1 MRIRARTNARSR
13 ISSVRRPEIASDACR
28 HGSGCCARQFCESE
42 SSSLSEKRIHRAHN
56 SALRWGAEPSS
67 PREGD
72 GSLPIRL
79 PDRLAIPFL
88 EPQPQPQQ
96 EGEEG
101 EAAQEGQEGP
111 KAPIRLSD
119 RLAIPVLEPQSQ
131 PQQEGEEGQAGQEGQ
146 ERPKA
151 SEASQAS
158 QAEAKVPLLVQEQE
172 QEQEQ
177 GEERRSRTIS
187 ATIARGQAREV
198 QDPIPPRARRI
209 ARGTTP
215 TRASSPRRRSFVR
228 PGGRRS
234 SATGRRRMGEG
245 EEPIEGPNQSPTRRR
260 RVHSRRVR
268 SRSPEALPRTRPR
281 EGREQGPR
289 RRRSRRTRRPTT
301 AARALRPRP
310 PRRSS
315 SSSPRGSSQIPAE
328 GEGGAEARRTDG
340 LVLRPRRGHPAT
352 GVRPVH
358 DAPPAGT
365 GEHTGRRAG
374 GHRRRGGS
382 AAGGVR

>member
-1 MRIRARTNARSR
+1 MPPTRAATAQAVVPANFAK
-13 ISSVRRPEIASDACR
+13 VC
-28 HGSGCCARQFCESE
+28 
-42 SSSLSEKRIHRAHN
+42 EKRIHIAHN

-268 SRSPEALPRTRPR
+268 SRSPRRSPNTTEGGTRAGTAAAAVAADTTTDDRRPRT
-281 EGREQGPR
+281 
-289 RRRSRRTRRPTT
+289 TATT
-301 AARALRPRP
+301 AAAIIIIIAA
-310 PRRSS
+310 
-315 SSSPRGSSQIPAE
+315 GIIA
-328 GEGGAEARRTDG
+328 D
-340 LVLRPRRGHPAT
+340 PRRGR
-352 GVRPVH
+352 G
-358 DAPPAGT
+358 
-365 GEHTGRRAG
+365 
-374 GHRRRGGS
+374 RRRGTADGRARSS
-382 AAGGVR
+382 AAPRTSHDGRSASP

>member
-1 MRIRARTNARSR
+1 MKCPKKPPSCSDRDHAPRGGPRCEFELARTRER
-13 ISSVRRPEIASDACR
+13 GFPRCDAPRLPRLPPTRAAPAQAVVPANFAKVC
-28 HGSGCCARQFCESE
+28 
-42 SSSLSEKRIHRAHN
+42 EKRIHPAHN
-56 SALRWGAEPSS
+56 SALRWGAERSS

-88 EPQPQPQQ
+88 EPQSQPQQ

-119 RLAIPVLEPQSQ
+119 RFAIPVLEPQSQ

-151 SEASQAS
+151 SEASEAS
-158 QAEAKVPLLVQEQE
+158 EAEAKVRLLVQEQE

-209 ARGTTP
+209 AHGTPP
-215 TRASSPRRRSFVR
+215 TRASSPRRRSLVRR

-234 SATGRRRMGEG
+234 SATGRRRMEGG
-245 EEPIEGPNQSPTRRR
+245 EEPIEGPNRSPPRRQ
-260 RVHSRRVR
+260 RVQSRRVR

-281 EGREQGPR
+281 KGREQGSR

-310 PRRSS
+310 PR
-315 SSSPRGSSQIPAE
+315 G
-328 GEGGAEARRTDG
+328 
-340 LVLRPRRGHPAT
+340 
-352 GVRPVH
+352 
-358 DAPPAGT
+358 
-365 GEHTGRRAG
+365 
-374 GHRRRGGS
+374 
-382 AAGGVR
+382 